1 MNKVTIHFEGNLKQF
16 GDKFEL
22 YADTINEAIRSL
34 VIQIDGLKAF
44 MRKGYYKVVA
54 NGRTITE
61 KEYKSIVGVRG
72 DVEVHISPRVAGSG
86 KFGSFIV
93 GSVLTAVGFALQITP
108 LIQIGVGLMIGGVA
122 QMLVKQPTFNNDFQG
137 VEDSQ
142 SSAFTN
148 LTNMAGQGKQ
158 IPRVYGQL
166 RVGSM
171 VISQGLSSYRT
182 DGTDKIKDVQTPT
195 YNKQRISPIPAR
207 DPDGKAYNIDTS
219 ADSVKEA
226 LTTISVSWS

>member
-1 MNKVTIHFEGNLKQF
+1 MNKVTIHFEGNLRQF
-16 GDKFEL
+16 GDQFEL
-22 YADTINEAIRSL
+22 YADTVNEAIRSL
-34 VIQIDGLKAF
+34 VIQIDGLKQF
-44 MRKGYYKVVA
+44 LRKGYYKVVA

-61 KEYKSIVGVRG
+61 REYKSIVGVNG

-93 GSVLTAVGFALQITP
+93 GGVLAAVGMITGFTP
-108 LIQIGVGLMIGGVA
+108 LVQIGVGLMIGGVA

-137 VEDSQ
+137 VEDSK

-148 LTNMAGQGKQ
+148 LSNMAGQGKQ

-171 VISQGLSSYRT
+171 VVSQGLSSYRT
-182 DGTDKIKDVQTPT
+182 DGTDKIESVQTPI
-195 YNKQRISPIPAR
+195 YSKKRISPIPAR
-207 DPDGKAYNIDTS
+207 DPNGKEYKIDTS

-226 LTTISVSWS
+226 LTTVSVNWS

>member
-1 MNKVTIHFEGNLKQF
+1 MNKVTIHFEGNLRQF
-16 GDKFEL
+16 GDQFEL

-34 VIQIDGLKAF
+34 VIQIDGLKQF
-44 MRKGYYKVVA
+44 LRKGYYKVVA

-61 KEYKSIVGVRG
+61 REYRSIVGVNG
-72 DVEVHISPRVAGSG
+72 DVEGHISPRVAGSG

-93 GSVLTAVGFALQITP
+93 GAVLMAASFIPGFQP
-108 LIQIGVGLMIGGVA
+108 LFTIGAGLMIGGVA

-137 VEDSQ
+137 VEDSK

-148 LTNMAGQGKQ
+148 LSNMAGQGKQ

-166 RVGSM
+166 RVGRM
-171 VISQGLSSYRT
+171 VVSQGLSSYRT
-182 DGTDKIKDVQTPT
+182 DGTDKIESVQTPT
-195 YNKQRISPIPAR
+195 YSKKRISPIPAK
-207 DPDGKAYNIDTS
+207 DPDGKEYKIDTS

-226 LTTISVSWS
+226 LTAVSVAWS